1 MLTWTALARI
11 TIIAALPLLVLPQL
25 PAPGILLA
33 LFCAAVV
40 LLQFRI
46 QPIRIAGIA
55 LLLLVWMLHD
65 ARLIVDD
72 IEKLTIKPQQFYV
85 LVDEVRQENKQIKV
99 RLLKEGDHFIFPPR
113 FAWLS
118 FDSDSQKYCPGQRW
132 SMQLRLRAVHA
143 RLNEG
148 EFDNQRFALANH
160 TPLQGRIIKQDAES
174 SACSWRWQ
182 FIKHHEAQIG
192 FLSQQATLKALAF
205 GIRNDLSKTTRQL
218 LRDTGTAHLMAISGM
233 HIALAGGVGWLLA
246 RGIQFLLPAHR
257 IGYLFPL
264 IASWILAA
272 TYTWLSGGHAPAQ
285 RALLALTIWIATRIA
300 AAQLNGWQI
309 WTLCI
314 GLLLITDP
322 LTVLSESFWL
332 SALAVGMLLIW
343 YHWFPLPVR
352 FHQRRWLLLQLLH
365 LQIGMMILMAPLQ
378 VTLFN
383 GISVTA
389 LVANLIAVPVISFI
403 TVPLILL
410 AMMLPF
416 SSASALIWW
425 CADSTLRGL
434 VYVLTLLPTGWW
446 PLHNASLLALLVWG
460 GLIIWRAQ
468 IFFSAP
474 LSCCAIA
481 IAMLLSRQEKIEQG
495 WRIDM
500 LDVGHGLSIVI
511 SQGREA
517 ILYDTGPRWK
527 TDDAG
532 ARVVIPWLERK
543 QLQLQQIIL
552 SHKHLDHSGGLESI
566 KQRWPQIQV
575 RSALNNVEH
584 LSCIRGTQWQ
594 WKQLHF
600 QVLWPI
606 NASASGNNND
616 SCVISVD
623 DGKVRLLLT
632 GDIEAIAER
641 QLVALEKHNLNVDI
655 VQVPHHGSRTSSSS
669 LFLRSLNGHAALA
682 SVARYN
688 AWRMPAKSVLENYQ
702 KTGFNWFDT
711 GQSGQISLFINNG
724 EMRVATLREQLMPR
738 WYHQWFGVKRES
750 R

>member
-46 QPIRIAGIA
+46 QPIRTAGIA

-85 LVDEVRQENKQIKV
+85 LIDEVRQENKQIKV

-118 FDSDSQKYCPGQRW
+118 FESDSQKYCPGQRW

-182 FIKHHEAQIG
+182 FIKHHEAQIE

-205 GIRNDLSKTTRQL
+205 GIRDDLSKATRQL

-246 RGIQFLLPAHR
+246 RGIQFLLPAHL

-300 AAQLNGWQI
+300 GAQLNGWQI

-322 LTVLSESFWL
+322 LTALSESFWL

-365 LQIGMMILMAPLQ
+365 LQIGIMILMAPLQ

-403 TVPLILL
+403 TVPLILI

-416 SSASALIWW
+416 SSASAIIWW

-434 VYVLTLLPTGWW
+434 VYVLTLFPTGWW
-446 PLHNASLLALLVWG
+446 PLYNASFLALLVWG

-468 IFFSAP
+468 LFFSAP
-474 LSCCAIA
+474 LSCCALA
-481 IAMLLSRQEKIEQG
+481 TAMLLSRQEKIEQG

-532 ARVVIPWLERK
+532 GRVVIPWLERK

-669 LFLRSLNGHAALA
+669 LFLRSLNGQVALA

-711 GQSGQISLFINNG
+711 GQSGQISLSINNG
-724 EMRVATLREQLMPR
+724 RVRVATLREQLMPR

>member
-85 LVDEVRQENKQIKV
+85 LIDEVRQENKQIKV
-99 RLLKEGDHFIFPPR
+99 RLLKEREHFIFPPR

-160 TPLQGRIIKQDAES
+160 TPLQGRIMRQDVES

-205 GIRNDLSKTTRQL
+205 GIRDDLSKTTRQL

-300 AAQLNGWQI
+300 GAQLNGWQI

-416 SSASALIWW
+416 SSASVLIWW

-434 VYVLTLLPTGWW
+434 VYVLTLFPTGWW

-460 GLIIWRAQ
+460 GLIIWRGQ

-474 LSCCAIA
+474 FSCGAIA

-532 ARVVIPWLERK
+532 GRVVIPWLERK

-711 GQSGQISLFINNG
+711 GQSGQISLSINNG
-724 EMRVATLREQLMPR
+724 KMRVATLREQLMPR